1 MTSPRTALDPA
12 RAASGAPGRISV
24 VICVFTERRW
34 DDILAAVDSVRRQSR
49 PAHEIVVVVDH
60 NPALQR
66 RLTARLAAGD
76 GRSGGE
82 VARAEAEVPA
92 VVVANEQQRG
102 LSGGKNTGVAV
113 ATGDV
118 VAFLDDDAVAEP
130 HWLHYLADSY
140 LDDTVAGVGGLT
152 LPRWDTA
159 RPSWFPEEFDW
170 VVGCNYRGMPAS
182 REPVR
187 NLLGGNASFR
197 RPVFAIAGGF
207 TADVGRSQARLPL
220 GGEETEFCI
229 RIGQRRPDLRLLID
243 HRAVIWHRVP
253 APRTRFSYFVT
264 RCYAEGLSK
273 AQVSGSVGAAEG
285 MSAERR
291 HAFVTLPAGIGRGVG
306 DALRGDLAGL
316 RRAGAIAGGLAAAA
330 AGYGVGTWRGRARRA
345 GGADDR
351 SG

>member
-1 MTSPRTALDPA
+1 MVTSPRTPVEQA
-12 RAASGAPGRISV
+12 RAASGDPGRISV

-34 DDILAAVDSVRRQSR
+34 DDILAAVASVRRQSR

-60 NPALQR
+60 NPALQA
-66 RLTARLAAGD
+66 RLTAELAAQGP
-76 GRSGGE
+76 GTRAGE
-82 VARAEAEVPA
+82 HATPVS
-92 VVVANEQQRG
+92 VVANQQPRG

-118 VAFLDDDAVAEP
+118 IAFLDDDAVAERD
-130 HWLHYLADSY
+130 WLRYLAGSY
-140 LDDTVAGVGGLT
+140 ADDEVAGVGGLT
-152 LPRWDTA
+152 LPSWDTA

-182 REPVR
+182 RQPVR

-197 RPVFAIAGGF
+197 RPVFAVAGGF
-207 TADVGRSQARLPL
+207 TADVGRSGAKLPL

-253 APRTRFSYFVT
+253 APRTRFSYFIT

-273 AQVSGSVGAAEG
+273 AQVSGSVGPAEG

-291 HAFVTLPAGIGRGVG
+291 HALVTLPAGMGRGVG
-306 DALRGDLAGL
+306 DALRGDLTGL
-316 RRAGAIAGGLAAAA
+316 GRAGAIASGLAAAA
-330 AGYGVGTWRGRARRA
+330 VGYGAGTWRGRRPRRS

>member
-1 MTSPRTALDPA
+1 MTSQRGPADQA
-12 RAASGAPGRISV
+12 RAASRDPGRISV
-24 VICVFTERRW
+24 VICVFTDLRW
-34 DDILAAVDSVRRQSR
+34 DDIMAAVVSVRQQSR
-49 PAHEIVVVVDH
+49 PAHEIVIVVDH
-60 NPALQR
+60 NRALQA
-66 RLTARLAAGD
+66 RLTAELAAPR
-76 GRSGGE
+76 GRARGG
-82 VARAEAEVPA
+82 ARTVPLI
-92 VVVANEQQRG
+92 VVANQQPRG

-118 VAFLDDDAVAEP
+118 IAFLDDDAVAERD
-130 HWLHYLADSY
+130 WLRYLAASY
-140 LDDTVAGVGGLT
+140 LDDEVAGVGGLT

-182 REPVR
+182 RQPVR

-197 RPVFAIAGGF
+197 QPVFAIAGGF
-207 TADVGRSQARLPL
+207 TADVGRGEAKLPL

-229 RIGQRRPDLRLLID
+229 RIGQRRPDLRLLIE

-253 APRTRFSYFVT
+253 APRTRFSYFIT

-273 AQVSGSVGAAEG
+273 AQVSGSVGPAEG
-285 MSAERR
+285 MSDERR

-306 DALRGDLAGL
+306 DAFRGDRSGL
-316 RRAGAIAGGLAAAA
+316 GRAGAIA
-330 AGYGVGTWRGRARRA
+330 
-345 GGADDR
+345 